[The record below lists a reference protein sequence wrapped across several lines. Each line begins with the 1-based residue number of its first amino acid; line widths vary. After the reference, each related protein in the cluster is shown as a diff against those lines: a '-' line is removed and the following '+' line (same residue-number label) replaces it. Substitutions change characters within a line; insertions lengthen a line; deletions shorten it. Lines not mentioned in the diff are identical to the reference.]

1 VQVKERRRVRVR
13 GIFRVLAI
21 ILGLNLVVGIAKLA
35 VGLRLGAVAM
45 IADGLHSLV
54 DGAANVVGL
63 VGISVARRPPDANH
77 PYGHRKYETFAAL
90 GIVMLMGFGCWEI
103 GSAAI
108 ARWSEPVPNAIPA
121 AAWVV
126 MGLTLAIN
134 LIVVAVERSE
144 GRRLQSEI
152 LRSDA
157 AHTGS
162 DLLASVLVL
171 LSFVAARL
179 GIARADGIAALLIV
193 VLILRAGFGILRNTL
208 STLSDERRIEPGLIE
223 QAALEEPGVLEAHNV
238 RSRGPDDDIHLD
250 LHVLVEPRMG
260 IADAHAVGHRV
271 EDRLRA
277 RWPGLTD
284 VVVHVEP
291 ALASERAQRREG
303 GGLKARG

>member
-1 VQVKERRRVRVR
+1 MKERRRVRVR
-13 GIFRVLAI
+13 AIFRVLAI

-152 LRSDA
+152 LLSDA